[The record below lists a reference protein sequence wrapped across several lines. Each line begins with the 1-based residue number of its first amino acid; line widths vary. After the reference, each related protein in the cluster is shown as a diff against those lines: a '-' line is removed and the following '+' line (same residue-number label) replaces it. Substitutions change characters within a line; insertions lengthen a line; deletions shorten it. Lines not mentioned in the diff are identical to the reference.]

1 MISLR
6 HPVAMWTHT
15 AVAEQIAGAEL
26 RGHLRRLGLWNSEY
40 ILTTDNRF
48 QWCEHIN
55 DVNIKVITHHRRI
68 FRLICKKHCFNC
80 VCLFVLLT
88 TNMFCTVFIEFFALL
103 FLSKSQSMA
112 ELFLVYCIWKYALDK
127 CTPDLQF
134 FSENDTFRPFIV
146 QIRAKDD
153 PLLDIWEGNSS
164 IRKWEIVEFWP
175 RFCSHYAVV
184 RPRLSKWLLVT
195 QTV

>member
-1 MISLR
+1 
-6 HPVAMWTHT
+6 MWTHT

-112 ELFLVYCIWKYALDK
+112 ELFLVYCI
-127 CTPDLQF
+127 
-134 FSENDTFRPFIV
+134 
-146 QIRAKDD
+146 
-153 PLLDIWEGNSS
+153 
-164 IRKWEIVEFWP
+164 
-175 RFCSHYAVV
+175 
-184 RPRLSKWLLVT
+184 
-195 QTV
+195 